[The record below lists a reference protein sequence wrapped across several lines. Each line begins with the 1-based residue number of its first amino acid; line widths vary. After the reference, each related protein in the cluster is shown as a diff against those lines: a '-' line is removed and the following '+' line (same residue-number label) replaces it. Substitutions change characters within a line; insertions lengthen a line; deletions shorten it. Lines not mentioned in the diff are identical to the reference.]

1 MGLDIRIKG
10 MTYDETYH
18 CGYITFG
25 VYRCKVAEAYNKEF
39 AEIYE
44 KPYTQI
50 FYQYTKEDIK
60 KLNLLCNDD
69 LDLFLNH
76 CDCSGKLSW
85 RECKKIYKVMKN
97 LKVEMKGHN
106 YGTMKEYDM
115 HELWLNMLYFCWQYK
130 RTMYF
135 K

>member
-1 MGLDIRIKG
+1 
-10 MTYDETYH
+10 MTQ
-18 CGYITFG
+18 FR

-44 KPYTQI
+44 NPYTKI

-135 K
+135 E